1 MMKSLMV
8 ASRILDLLSMILVP
22 IGLALAF
29 LWVPNE
35 KTMGEVQRIFYFHV
49 PFAMSSFLGFTIVLF
64 ASLGYLRTRG
74 GEWDVVA
81 EAAAEVGFICCTIV
95 LLTGP
100 VWARAAWGVWWTWDA
115 RLTTT
120 LVLWMIYAAYLVL
133 RAYGAE
139 EAKLK
144 RYAAVLGIVGALD
157 VPIVYFSVRWFRT
170 QHPSST
176 FFTKAG
182 LPVPSMAITLR
193 FCLITVLILFLA
205 LLIKRIQIGLLEAE
219 RNQLAYDLEARD

>member
-1 MMKSLMV
+1 MMKSV
-8 ASRILDLLSMILVP
+8 TVSRVLDLLSMILVP
-22 IGLALAF
+22 IGLGLAF

-49 PFAMSSFLGFTIVLF
+49 PFAMSSFVGFMIVLV
-64 ASLGYLRTRG
+64 ASLGYLRTRRDG
-74 GEWDVVA
+74 WDVVA
-81 EAAAEVGFICCTIV
+81 EAAAEVGFVCCTIV

-182 LPVPSMAITLR
+182 LPVPSMAFTLR

-205 LLIKRIQIGLLEAE
+205 LLLKRIQIGRLEAE